1 MSKIILSQA
10 IQSQLTLKAV
20 AQATASA
27 RVYTLTGN
35 ADVTVYRNRITSY
48 SITNRN
54 NTDLRDSPKRWN
66 VLGYN
71 NTTQSWV
78 VLDTRNS
85 QVWTQNQ
92 TKTFSFINSDFGY
105 TKFKIEFL
113 ETHGLGFVSIGQIRF
128 FNEFLEN
135 PDFIPNT
142 ASAPTTNDITVNGVR
157 FTASSNY
164 DGDYLLKEAFNK
176 TNVNNSD
183 CWVSGSGKYT
193 NVNGSFVGNEWIEI
207 DFGAT
212 LDDFQYK
219 QEYRYNQNFIRSV
232 LNKTVLN
239 ESSISFTSDKII
251 IHDSLLIN
259 NSSND
264 TISNLLVEFIDSKGS
279 TLAYVDLPL
288 GTNSVLS
295 GNKLSLSQIN
305 IPMITIANSETD
317 FDLASYFT
325 YTSQI
330 LSDEKIETK
339 SRHRV
344 KSFFRNMIDYS
355 VDHSSVSNI
364 TVSDNLASAFSA
376 DRTQLLTGDFTTV
389 SGANL
394 ISMTGVDDT
403 DDLRVTDL
411 NLDGSIFRSKFKNR
425 SFTWIKKHGYYG
437 VKVDIDSV
445 FDLSL
450 FTEYN
455 TTLNGI
461 FVKSIKISDNYW
473 VHTASQNSIQ
483 MRVGTNS
490 IFFFTET
497 ETSDLLIAVG
507 DTVSDI
513 ESFVNRLIGLK
524 NTYSSAVEHGDVVT
538 KSWTGV
544 LNGETVTLNA
554 ESAVYSFNGIDIPT
568 TVLEH
573 NGKTYIQIYNDA
585 SNNGDG
591 VLLDRKTG
599 FDVNTRLY
607 DSLVKENTMNLILVY
622 QTQSGFNFYNKNVT
636 LSNNLIS
643 ILDKINNGIRFLVES
658 VNAKKSTN
666 FLNAL
671 VPQFPT
677 TAVTTTLAPGLYYAD
692 VDNVRVSSSSVYRN
706 TGSYLPQ
713 YAFDR
718 SESYGW
724 LSNESYVGGN
734 GNQWVEIDFSN
745 RVDLLSQ
752 PVNQYSIGVKNYPNS
767 LKSWTV
773 EGTLDGT
780 TWVVLDTRLNQTWI
794 ADEIRTYSFEN
805 SVSYKKYKVTVT
817 KTNNVVY
824 AGIGELQFYST
835 VAFNNNFTFSN
846 TILRAVYIE
855 KHNSNINKSSIT
867 NINNFSYS
875 DNGIDIG
882 LYNYA
887 TQFDAYVS
895 PFGSDTIGTGTISNP
910 FKTINHALNSG
921 FSVIGLLPGVYTET
935 EYGSRVADSYTTVHN
950 LFPSDVDYSNRIE
963 FKQSQKIKFTP
974 QLEYFYTTTGI
985 KTGVYVS
992 SVFGKETVVIENNDG
1007 QNVRDYPIL
1016 FNVNNM
1022 IIDNVTF
1029 YRKNTTRSANY
1040 SLALFNYTDNCMIAN
1055 CDLFFSWKWSLFY
1068 GANKCVIHSCNY
1080 EKDWT
1085 LEYNKLASYSQ
1096 SNCVEILS

>member
-10 IQSQLTLKAV
+10 IQSQLTTKAV

-27 RVYTLTGN
+27 RVYALTGN
-35 ADVTVYRNRITSY
+35 ADVTLYRNRITSY

-54 NTDLRDSPKRWN
+54 NTVVSDSPKKWN

-78 VLDTRNS
+78 VLDSRDS
-85 QVWTQNQ
+85 QVWTPNQ
-92 TKTFSFINSDFGY
+92 TKIFYFNIGDVGY
-105 TKFKIEFL
+105 SKFKIAFL
-113 ETHGLGFVSIGQIRF
+113 ETRGSGFVSIGQIRF

-142 ASAPTTNDITVNGVR
+142 NSAPTTNNITVNGVR

-164 DGDYLLKEAFNK
+164 SGDYLLKEAFNK
-176 TNVNNSD
+176 TNVDGLD

-193 NVNGSFVGNEWIEI
+193 NVNGSFIGNEWIEI
-207 DFGAT
+207 DFGTT

-219 QEYRYNQNFIRSV
+219 QEYRYNQNSIRSV
-232 LNKTVLN
+232 HNKSIIN
-239 ESSISFTSDKII
+239 ESSFSFTDNLVTIQ
-251 IHDSLLIN
+251 DSLLIN
-259 NSSND
+259 NNSND
-264 TISNLLVEFIDSKGS
+264 TITNLLVEFIDGKGS

-288 GTNSVLS
+288 GANSVLS

-305 IPMITIANSETD
+305 IPMSAITNSETD

-330 LSDEKIETK
+330 LSDGKIDTK

-344 KSFFRNMIDYS
+344 KAFFRNMIDHS
-355 VDHSSVSNI
+355 VEHTPVSNI

-389 SGANL
+389 SGVNL
-394 ISMTGVDDT
+394 ISMSGVDDT

-411 NLDGSIFRSKFKNR
+411 NQEGSIFRSKFKNR
-425 SFTWIKKHGYYG
+425 SFMWIKKHGYYG
-437 VKVDIDSV
+437 VKVDVDTG
-445 FDLSL
+445 FDLSSA
-450 FTEYN
+450 TEYN

-483 MRVGTNS
+483 LRVDTNS
-490 IFFFTET
+490 VFFFTET
-497 ETSDLLIAVG
+497 ETSDLLIAIG
-507 DTVSDI
+507 DTVDDI
-513 ESFVNRLIGLK
+513 NSFVNRLIALK
-524 NTYSSAVEHGDVVT
+524 NTYASAVEHGDVVT

-599 FDVNTRLY
+599 FDINTRLY

-622 QTQSGFNFYNKNVT
+622 QSQSGFNFYNKSVSPT
-636 LSNNLIS
+636 NNLIA
-643 ILDKINNGIRFLVES
+643 ILDKIDTGVKSLIDS
-658 VNAKKSTN
+658 VDAKKSTN

-671 VPQFPT
+671 VPQFPSSP
-677 TAVTTTLAPGLYYAD
+677 VT
-692 VDNVRVSSSSVYRN
+692 DNVRVSSSSVYIN
-706 TGSYLPQ
+706 GSYLPH

-724 LSNESYVGGN
+724 FSNESYVGGN

-745 RVDLLSQ
+745 REDLYTQ
-752 PVNQYSIGVKNYPNS
+752 PVNQYSIGVGGFPNC

-780 TWVVLDTRLNQTWI
+780 TWVVLDTRVNQTWVSG
-794 ADEIRTYSFEN
+794 EIRTYSFEN
-805 SVSYKKYKVTVT
+805 SVAYKKYKVTVT
-817 KTNNVVY
+817 QTNNVVY

-835 VAFNNNFTFSN
+835 VDFNNNFTFN
-846 TILRAVYIE
+846 NIILRAVYIE

-867 NINNFSYS
+867 NIDNFPYS
-875 DNGIDIG
+875 DNGTDIG
-882 LYNYA
+882 LYNYS

-895 PFGSDTIGTGTISNP
+895 PFGSDITGTGTISNP
-910 FKTINHALNSG
+910 FKTVNHALNSG

-935 EYGSRVADSYTTVHN
+935 KYGSRLSTGYTNTSVHN

-992 SVFGKETVVIENNDG
+992 SVFGKETVVIENDDG

-1016 FNVNNM
+1016 CNVNNM

-1029 YRKNTTRSANY
+1029 YRKNSNKSY
-1040 SLALFNYTDNCMIAN
+1040 GYQSSLFKKTNNCMISN
-1055 CDLFFSWKWSLFY
+1055 CDLFFSWNWSLFY
-1068 GANKCVIHSCNY
+1068 YTNKCVVHSCIYN
-1080 EKDWT
+1080 KDWT
-1085 LEYNKLASYSQ
+1085 LGYNKVSSSDSVQ
-1096 SNCVEILS
+1096 STEII